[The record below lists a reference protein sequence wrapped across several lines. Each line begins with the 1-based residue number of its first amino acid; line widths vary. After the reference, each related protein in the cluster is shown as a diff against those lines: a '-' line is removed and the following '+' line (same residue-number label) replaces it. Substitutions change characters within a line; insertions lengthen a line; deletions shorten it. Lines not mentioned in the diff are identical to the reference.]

1 MANPYVI
8 EGLIE
13 DPGMF
18 FGRRVHLRRLLRH
31 VGEMDCVSV
40 VGPPGIGKSSL
51 LYQLT
56 QQEGLQETHVSL
68 YLDLSDAALQ
78 NQRPFLREVIWG
90 LGHQVGSIFAGSTVK
105 RLEWVFDI
113 LRDEEKLRVLL
124 CLDDFDQFAAAPG
137 VTDDFLK
144 ELRRLGFARLLSLV
158 VASACPPEELAR
170 QGVIP
175 RTFPRLFDEQV
186 DLGLLSAREAV
197 RLIRDPA
204 LREGVEFPPQA
215 VELAREL
222 GGRHALYLQL
232 AGYHFLEQA
241 LSLCLATGEAAA
253 EMDLQAVREQF
264 AETAFPHLHRLWASL
279 TARER
284 EACRYYA
291 GAAEARPPTVRTRQG
306 LIQKGV
312 VERRGGEYRLFSE
325 HFREVVRR
333 RRGDLEEP
341 LPVAEEPR
349 PLPEAQAAAPEE
361 AAVEIVA
368 PPEAQA
374 AAPEEVSVEV
384 VALPEEQA
392 EVPQQAAVEVVAPP
406 VKERPAP
413 AEAGPKP
420 SAAPPLP
427 TVVQPEPSAG
437 PSPQELSSLAA
448 LGCYVVA
455 ITLDLL
461 FIVGIVVARVL
472 FQLPARQMYILIG
485 VAAALPVLLLFLNR
499 LSGELWVR
507 LFGWLLRRL

>member
-18 FGRRVHLRRLLRH
+18 LGRRVHLRRLLRH

-68 YLDLSDAALQ
+68 YLDLSDTALQ
-78 NQRPFLREVIWG
+78 NQRGFLREAIWG
-90 LGHQVGSIFAGSTVK
+90 LGHQVGRIFAGSTVE
-105 RLEWVFDI
+105 RLEWVLDI

-124 CLDDFDQFAAAPG
+124 CLDEFDQFAAAPG

-158 VASACPPEELAR
+158 VASPCPPEELAR

-222 GGRHALYLQL
+222 GGRHPLYLQL
-232 AGYHFLEQA
+232 AGYHLFEQA

-279 TARER
+279 TSGER

-291 GAAEARPPTVRTRQG
+291 GAADARPPTVRTRQG
-306 LIQKGV
+306 LIRKGV

-333 RRGDLEEP
+333 RRRDLEEP
-341 LPVAEEPR
+341 LPVAEQP
-349 PLPEAQAAAPEE
+349 PSLPEAQAAAPEE
-361 AAVEIVA
+361 ATLEIVA
-368 PPEAQA
+368 PP
-374 AAPEEVSVEV
+374 
-384 VALPEEQA
+384 VASE
-392 EVPQQAAVEVVAPP
+392 QAAVEVVAPP

-420 SAAPPLP
+420 SAAPLLP

-437 PSPQELSSLAA
+437 PSRQELSSLAA

-485 VAAALPVLLLFLNR
+485 VSAILPVLLLFLNR
-499 LSGELWVR
+499 LSGELWAR
-507 LFGWLLRRL
+507 LVGRLLRRL